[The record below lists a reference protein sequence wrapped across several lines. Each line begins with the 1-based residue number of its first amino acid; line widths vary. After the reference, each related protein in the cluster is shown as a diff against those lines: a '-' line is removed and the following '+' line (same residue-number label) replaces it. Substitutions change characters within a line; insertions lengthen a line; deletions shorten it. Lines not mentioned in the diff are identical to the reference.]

1 MDANLLSVAI
11 GIGLAVGVLLAEVFG
26 IAAGGLVVPGY
37 LALFLTQPVDVALTL
52 LAAIATFVLGRLAS
66 SFVILYGR
74 RRTALMILIGYGVG
88 VAVDLFVGGGVVLQ
102 AHAAAAAPVTTAA
115 GGAGAVPASAAAAGG
130 VHPPF
135 IELSV
140 IGFIIPGLIAI
151 WMDRQGVV
159 PTLAALV
166 TTAVIVRL
174 ILILVLPGDLQWF
187 AAGHPSLVSAWLGG
201 GAS

>member
-1 MDANLLSVAI
+1 MDVNLLAVAI

-26 IAAGGLVVPGY
+26 VAAGGLVVPGY
-37 LALFLTQPVDVALTL
+37 LALFLTQPVDVGLTL
-52 LAAIATFVLGRLAS
+52 LAALATFVLVRLAS

-74 RRTALMILIGYGVG
+74 RRTALMILIGYGAG

-102 AHAAAAAPVTTAA
+102 PHAAAAAPVTAAA
-115 GGAGAVPASAAAAGG
+115 GSAGAAASVAAAGG
-130 VHPPF
+130 VQPAF

-159 PTLAALV
+159 PTLAALI
-166 TTAVIVRL
+166 TTAVVVRL

-187 AAGHPSLVSAWLGG
+187 EAGNPSLIPAWLGG